1 MTEDYFAYPIP
12 FNSEL
17 KDIDLIP
24 YRTNSQLHRKID
36 YLFRHV
42 KFEHRQLF
50 IDISTSGSR
59 QLICDMSV
67 IAVGIIRHFIL
78 YPQKYGHK
86 IDNIHMQILVRMWKQ
101 TFKHSKLQEKKLD
114 KYYSTKIV
122 LLMIENGFIEELVRT
137 VKEDDF
143 IQDYD
148 DMVKKRK
155 GSGLRESNRASM
167 KEGSKH
173 FEYLANLE

>member
-1 MTEDYFAYPIP
+1 MSIDHFAYPIP

-17 KDIDLIP
+17 REMELIP
-24 YRTNSQLHRKID
+24 YRTNTELHRKID

-42 KFEHRQLF
+42 KFEHRKLF
-50 IDISTSGSR
+50 IDVSTSGSR
-59 QLICDMSV
+59 QLVSDMST

-86 IDNIHMQILVRMWKQ
+86 IDNIYMQILVRMWKQ
-101 TFKHSKLQEKKLD
+101 TFKHCKLQERQLD

-122 LLMIENGFIEELVRT
+122 LLMIENGLMEELVRT
-137 VKEDDF
+137 VQKDDF

-148 DMVKKRK
+148 EMVTNRDGK
-155 GSGLRESNRASM
+155 GLRESNRASM

-173 FEYLANLE
+173 FEYLASLE